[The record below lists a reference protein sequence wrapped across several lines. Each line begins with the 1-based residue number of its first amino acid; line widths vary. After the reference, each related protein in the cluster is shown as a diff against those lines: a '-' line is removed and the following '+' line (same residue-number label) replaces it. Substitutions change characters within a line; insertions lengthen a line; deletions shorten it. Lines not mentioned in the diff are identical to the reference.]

1 MDQSVLESLSTPKR
15 QKVTRQLRK
24 EQVKRYLDFI
34 KQENVRQERKE
45 NRKKTKVAFKE
56 LFLLQEAVENFDD
69 REVARLLNRGVDKNF
84 RTGNDTT
91 LLHKCVEE
99 ENYSTAEMLI
109 SEGADINAADTDGWT
124 PLHMAC
130 HFQVI
135 DMVQL
140 LLSNGAD
147 ICTLDVDG
155 FFPKDHAPENSETR
169 EMIEQHMEKIGV
181 SEKDLEEKRLKIPRE
196 MYTDV
201 KDHLS
206 HGGSPNKENE
216 NGITLLHI
224 ACANG
229 YRKVIRLLLK
239 HGADVNQADNFG
251 WTSLHIASR
260 FNQMRILQTLLKCG
274 ADPMLTD
281 GNGCTPSQVATD
293 DNIRALL
300 TKAERKQRKRLS
312 WRESELPDNLEND
325 TDEMDTGG
333 KAMMGHLVRINSKN
347 VRSRH
352 TTLAKEDG
360 LLELNQREAQEVVGA
375 DDSDVT
381 PTADVSD
388 VTQTADDEYEEIYV
402 SKIWRNVNKAKDEL
416 PPIMDSDNLTD
427 LASITEKA
435 ILENILKRFNAGQIY
450 TYIGNILVAVNPF
463 KEMNMYSKKVS
474 QKYHSKSSVPL
485 PPHVYGVAERAHQ
498 SLLMTN
504 SSQCFVISGESGAG
518 KTETCKYL
526 VQHLVFIAGSEESNL
541 NGKISQVN
549 PVLEAFGNAR
559 TLVNSNSSRF
569 AKFMQLSFNGKGR
582 IVGANLTEFL
592 LEKSRVVCRGEGELN
607 FHIFYW
613 MFSGIS
619 PEEAN
624 LYHLTD
630 ISTHRYLAQPGSE
643 AKSLMTTAN
652 KEKFWE
658 LKECLHNIGFTSEE
672 IQSILLLLAALLH
685 LGDITFGCQGN
696 HDAAIVNNHDKLNL
710 VSGMLEVSSQELG
723 SALVAEYSVMRGEQ
737 IRKDRTRQQAG
748 DCRDALAKAIYSR
761 LFSWIVNGINQ
772 MTQPIDPS
780 SDNGQI
786 GILDIFG
793 FENFNRNSFE
803 QMCINLANEQ
813 MQSYTNDYI
822 FLQEQRDCLLE
833 GVPLVELN
841 YKNNQPIIDTF
852 LERNVGI
859 LAILDE
865 ESRFPKGTDLTLA
878 TKLHQGPGAKYSEVY
893 KVPRDNGPSFTVV
906 HYAGVVK
913 YDLIGVLEKNRDT
926 LPNAVLCTMKTSDSL
941 LVKELFQS
949 RMSRTGSLAPST
961 RQQRSRKSRQSPF
974 DFFKKLKAGKSK
986 KKTVTP
992 VVPYEKKGPSTMA
1005 YHFKNSLSDLMTRI
1019 QASSPHIIRCVRP
1032 NIHRMPL
1039 HFIPDYV
1046 LAQLRYTGITETIKI
1061 KKHGYCSRLKFRDF
1075 LVVYETLRTLLVPP
1089 HSMIPDEEKCRDV
1102 ISYCGLSTDAKGHKF
1117 GKSKVFFHEA
1127 DMKKI
1132 DEVSKN
1138 VKKKVILCQSAV
1150 RRYLAKKKYVKLQK
1164 ISSEKNGGK
1173 VRELCQQVALEHDK
1187 VTSWIQFQREQDKRR
1202 HHDQKATEEREL
1214 EGSVESL
1221 DQVLSQY
1228 EDVNQDEDNES
1239 GEEDDSYADVL
1250 NVMTANMSV
1259 QQGRGLPPPP
1269 CGATISRD
1277 NPPLNPREM
1286 YAQSGIYQ
1294 VIQDEKAA
1302 RRPAPPKR
1310 SASTRLSS
1318 GRDRVSVSSDDSVFL
1333 DEHRKPTNQHSP
1345 HLSPRLSRASQQ
1357 LPQGLL
1363 RRSSSPG
1370 KSMQPSPSTG
1380 QARPFSYISPPPN
1393 TAQPPHNPSYL
1404 GSPGSPTYE
1413 QPHPTHSH
1421 NGHQHRPRV
1430 SSNVEVRSVPPTQ
1443 QDHHHRSSRGGRQ
1456 SLPVTPVT
1464 PPQQH
1469 VRDANF
1475 PQHVIPLNPQHV
1487 RDANFP
1493 QHVKPLGNQQPGVS
1507 HGHEMVEP
1515 TGKRQRA
1522 PSFPAPPPPF
1532 AGSIRSMGSK
1542 RSPSPPLPPPPLDP
1556 SARPA
1561 NIVQNPDARHT
1572 RVSEPPT
1579 PPPISKIPGTR
1590 SSVSSFELGKRN
1602 REGSVDNSPV
1612 QSPTHHTGYKD
1623 HMDQSSLASQLHKVK
1638 LKTAATPEPSDKKNF
1653 QQQVAMGIAAELGTV
1668 QLRSGT
1674 KDVPREKTRD
1684 ESRETSPEA
1693 LLKKLNPVKRPEGS
1707 RTSPERVTMAAVNFL
1722 SKLKPTGGLKPWE
1735 KDTSPPTNNGGDDDV
1750 MTTSLDDVPLP
1761 PEPLTELSPEEGELP
1776 LPPPPPVED
1785 SEPVQTGNPVV
1796 MDMPSK
1802 SSKDEN
1808 LKKKKIFEQE
1818 KNDIGDNMDID
1829 LDEIDYSQIPGY
1841 VPITNAVPNWK
1852 KDMIIKKNEEK
1863 VKEYVEE
1870 LRRKKA
1876 EAMKWKDV
1884 PEWKRKMLEKKE
1896 QQKREQEVA
1905 MTQAAEEKA
1914 KAKTTKVKPVL
1925 QKRQS
1930 FDETQTTNNSPSVA
1944 KSPVSPVPKQPAN
1957 PPVAKQP
1964 VKPPVSKQ
1972 PETPP
1977 GSSMPNN
1984 NIDVNQTISV
1994 EQLDLRTVSPV
2005 LYLSENVTYEKQK
2018 TEHSEKGDQMNMDKM
2033 SSQDIEE
2040 CREGVSSQ
2048 PGDQNKEAKSHDQS
2062 DKVRSCDRNDS
2073 HEKNHSD
2080 KLCYQRKIAD
2090 EREENESVDLL
2101 GDRSTDHDDIG
2112 KGSKTQSSENQSNN
2126 SKSDEVCTKG
2136 GSHDLCSNEDLSHDA
2151 CDKDLSHEVDT
2162 HDTCDRDALCDE
2174 KNRRDSD
2181 STEGISIQGH
2191 ADTVNLVS
2199 SP

>member
-1914 KAKTTKVKPVL
+1914 KAKTTKEREEEER
-1925 QKRQS
+1925 KR
-1930 FDETQTTNNSPSVA
+1930 
-1944 KSPVSPVPKQPAN
+1944 
-1957 PPVAKQP
+1957 
-1964 VKPPVSKQ
+1964 
-1972 PETPP
+1972 
-1977 GSSMPNN
+1977 
-1984 NIDVNQTISV
+1984 
-1994 EQLDLRTVSPV
+1994 
-2005 LYLSENVTYEKQK
+2005 
-2018 TEHSEKGDQMNMDKM
+2018 
-2033 SSQDIEE
+2033 
-2040 CREGVSSQ
+2040 
-2048 PGDQNKEAKSHDQS
+2048 EAKRRQMEMQAQM
-2062 DKVRSCDRNDS
+2062 
-2073 HEKNHSD
+2073 EKELADVPEWKREIMMKKGAAPTNWG
-2080 KLCYQRKIAD
+2080 D
-2090 EREENESVDLL
+2090 ERE
-2101 GDRSTDHDDIG
+2101 DINRDEEDG
-2112 KGSKTQSSENQSNN
+2112 EENQNY
-2126 SKSDEVCTKG
+2126 E
-2136 GSHDLCSNEDLSHDA
+2136 
-2151 CDKDLSHEVDT
+2151 
-2162 HDTCDRDALCDE
+2162 
-2174 KNRRDSD
+2174 
-2181 STEGISIQGH
+2181 
-2191 ADTVNLVS
+2191 
-2199 SP
+2199 

>member
-1905 MTQAAEEKA
+1905 MTQAEREEEER
-1914 KAKTTKVKPVL
+1914 
-1925 QKRQS
+1925 KR
-1930 FDETQTTNNSPSVA
+1930 
-1944 KSPVSPVPKQPAN
+1944 
-1957 PPVAKQP
+1957 
-1964 VKPPVSKQ
+1964 
-1972 PETPP
+1972 
-1977 GSSMPNN
+1977 
-1984 NIDVNQTISV
+1984 
-1994 EQLDLRTVSPV
+1994 
-2005 LYLSENVTYEKQK
+2005 
-2018 TEHSEKGDQMNMDKM
+2018 
-2033 SSQDIEE
+2033 
-2040 CREGVSSQ
+2040 
-2048 PGDQNKEAKSHDQS
+2048 EAKRRQMEMQAQM
-2062 DKVRSCDRNDS
+2062 
-2073 HEKNHSD
+2073 EKELADVPEWKREIMMKKGAAPTNWG
-2080 KLCYQRKIAD
+2080 D
-2090 EREENESVDLL
+2090 ERE
-2101 GDRSTDHDDIG
+2101 DINRDEEDG
-2112 KGSKTQSSENQSNN
+2112 EENQNY
-2126 SKSDEVCTKG
+2126 E
-2136 GSHDLCSNEDLSHDA
+2136 
-2151 CDKDLSHEVDT
+2151 
-2162 HDTCDRDALCDE
+2162 
-2174 KNRRDSD
+2174 
-2181 STEGISIQGH
+2181 
-2191 ADTVNLVS
+2191 
-2199 SP
+2199 